1 MQPLGIGLIGT
12 GYMGKCH
19 ALAWNA
25 VAAVFGDVERPRLA
39 VLAEASQE
47 LAERKARELGFARAT
62 GDWHS
67 LVTDPAVDV
76 VSITTPNA
84 FHPEMAIAALE
95 AGKHVWCEKPMAT
108 RLPDAER
115 MLAAARASGKVAALG
130 YNYIQNPI
138 VRLHPRRDSLQ
149 SPRVVREMVDR
160 RFDDRSSESSSDL
173 RECFNG
179 AARRRSRHGHGDRH
193 RAMEMAIGKARKSG
207 IGMVAV
213 RNSRHYGMSAYYSML
228 ALPHDMIGVAMTNA
242 SRQVVP
248 TFGREARFG
257 TNPMCFAVPA
267 GEELP
272 FVLDMATTTAAAGKL
287 ELAARQGKSI
297 PQGWALNERA
307 EATDDP
313 KTAQKARRLLPLG
326 GSREGGSHKG
336 YGLAVLVE
344 ILCGVLTGT
353 LTALNADQDPRG
365 HFFAAIRI
373 DTFRPV
379 DEFKHD
385 MDRLILEL
393 KATPPVEGQSRV
405 YTAGEI
411 EFETAEER
419 TERGIPLLSS
429 VRKGLREVGGLV
441 GIPYDLE

>member
-1 MQPLGIGLIGT
+1 VKWLTEGSMT
-12 GYMGKCH
+12 
-19 ALAWNA
+19 A
-25 VAAVFGDVERPRLA
+25 RP
-39 VLAEASQE
+39 
-47 LAERKARELGFARAT
+47 
-62 GDWHS
+62 S
-67 LVTDPAVDV
+67 L
-76 VSITTPNA
+76 
-84 FHPEMAIAALE
+84 
-95 AGKHVWCEKPMAT
+95 
-108 RLPDAER
+108 
-115 MLAAARASGKVAALG
+115 
-130 YNYIQNPI
+130 
-138 VRLHPRRDSLQ
+138 
-149 SPRVVREMVDR
+149 RVI
-160 RFDDRSSESSSDL
+160 SESASTALLD
-173 RECFNG
+173 
-179 AARRRSRHGHGDRH
+179 GDRGMGMVIGH
-193 RAMEMAIGKARKSG
+193 RAMEMAIGKARNSG

-213 RNSRHYGMSAYYSML
+213 RNSRHYGMSAYYSMM
-228 ALPHDMIGVAMTNA
+228 ALPHDMIGIAMTNA

-257 TNPMCFAVPA
+257 TNPMCFAVPT
-267 GEELP
+267 EKELP

-353 LTALNADQDPRG
+353 LTALNGDQDPRG

-373 DTFRPV
+373 DTFRPI
-379 DEFKHD
+379 DEFKRD
-385 MDRLILEL
+385 MDRLIFDL
-393 KATPPVEGQSRV
+393 KTTPPIEGQSRV

-419 TERGIPLLSS
+419 TEHGIPLLSS

-441 GIPYDLE
+441 GVSYDLE